1 MMTVLVPT
9 TRHLGAWLSGVLI
22 CLVLAGCTTA
32 PVQEMSDAR
41 QAIMAAE
48 QTGAAEHAPEQ
59 LNQAR
64 NLMARAQQ
72 NLKLRSFDSAR
83 DEALEAKARAMEA
96 LTLAEAAR
104 RASQDQ

>member
-1 MMTVLVPT
+1 MMTVHGPT
-9 TRHLGAWLSGVLI
+9 ARHRSSWLSLVI
-22 CLVLAGCTTA
+22 ACLVFAGCSSA

-72 NLKLRSFDSAR
+72 NLKLRSFDTAR
-83 DEALEAKARAMEA
+83 DEALEAKARATEA
-96 LTLAEAAR
+96 LYLAEAAR
-104 RASQDQ
+104 RVSQD